1 MKGFQRRKAWNEN
14 YFYEDLDEALK
25 RKGSRTRMES
35 RVVAANTRILRMGSS
50 DQPSIAVKYHY
61 TDILM
66 YHPDNRLTL
75 YNGGWN
81 TVTTMQRMRTFLD
94 QRMIGSYRSEW
105 HMDLMVSLPEAEV
118 FDDRT
123 WTVYQGRRLMP
134 VRVAFTDGMTI
145 NLHSREIVEHPSA
158 QPVLPIGSQTF
169 EAAMNDTRALWA
181 VRDELQDLAKRKVL
195 RSEHLAMALN
205 HRDAYIKVQEQ
216 FANQLKAFEI
226 GTSTALYA
234 LEETVTQLAKK
245 GT

>member
-1 MKGFQRRKAWNEN
+1 MKGFQRRKNWNEN
-14 YFYEDLDEALK
+14 YFYEDLNEALK

-35 RVVAANTRILRMGSS
+35 RVVAANTRIRRVGSS

-61 TDILM
+61 TDILV
-66 YHPDNRLTL
+66 YHPDNRVTL

-94 QRMIGSYRSEW
+94 HNMIGSYRSDW
-105 HMDLMVSLPEAEV
+105 YMNVMVPLPEAEI
-118 FDDRT
+118 FDMNT

-134 VRVAFTDGMTI
+134 VRVDFTDGITI

-158 QPVLPIGSQTF
+158 LPITPIGSRTF
-169 EAAMNDTRALWA
+169 EAAMNETRVLWA
-181 VRDELQDLAKRKVL
+181 VRDDLQNLAQRGRLTATDLAN
-195 RSEHLAMALN
+195 ALT
-205 HRDAYIKVQEQ
+205 HRDAYIKIQER
-216 FANQLKAFEI
+216 FAEQLKTFEI